1 MELSVLRY
9 EPRAVMADCRHNH
22 LIGGIS
28 RKWGRKLAAF
38 DQNSRRQFGYVKT
51 LNADRKL

>member
-28 RKWGRKLAAF
+28 RKWGRQLAAF